1 MNEEAYVAAARLVP
15 STYIS
20 QGKDAKNTHQKHIQ
34 ALMYHRKLPADGW
47 SDLRIKLLLNELAL
61 MDSNNFPENVGVG
74 EREGRVYSHLVMERH
89 FNLCHGIGR
98 SGDVAAIQPKAAGSS
113 LINQL
118 TNSLLLDVIKQA
130 GVPSAVSCVLM
141 PVATGMALMMVFLT
155 LRMKRPSARYII
167 WPRIDQKSCFKSIL
181 SAGFQA
187 LIVEN
192 VLEGDELRTDVDK
205 IQSLIDDKGSD
216 EILCVMTTTSC
227 FAPRGPDKLSDVAKL
242 CTKYNLPHVINNA
255 YGVQSTKCMH
265 LIEEANRA
273 GRVDAFVQ
281 STDKNF
287 LVPVGGAI
295 IAGSNADFIKLISQT
310 YPGRASSTPTIDV
323 FITLLSLGSNG
334 YKKLC
339 AEQKENFQFLFNEL
353 QKVAENHD
361 EHVLITPNNKISI
374 GSNNDCYTDGGIC
387 TSCSHESH
395 FIAAWNRLD

>member
-1 MNEEAYVAAARLVP
+1 
-15 STYIS
+15 
-20 QGKDAKNTHQKHIQ
+20 
-34 ALMYHRKLPADGW
+34 
-47 SDLRIKLLLNELAL
+47 
-61 MDSNNFPENVGVG
+61 
-74 EREGRVYSHLVMERH
+74 
-89 FNLCHGIGR
+89 
-98 SGDVAAIQPKAAGSS
+98 
-113 LINQL
+113 
-118 TNSLLLDVIKQA
+118 
-130 GVPSAVSCVLM
+130 
-141 PVATGMALMMVFLT
+141 
-155 LRMKRPSARYII
+155 
-167 WPRIDQKSCFKSIL
+167 
-181 SAGFQA
+181 
-187 LIVEN
+187 
-192 VLEGDELRTDVDK
+192 
-205 IQSLIDDKGSD
+205 
-216 EILCVMTTTSC
+216 
-227 FAPRGPDKLSDVAKL
+227 
-242 CTKYNLPHVINNA
+242 
-255 YGVQSTKCMH
+255 MH